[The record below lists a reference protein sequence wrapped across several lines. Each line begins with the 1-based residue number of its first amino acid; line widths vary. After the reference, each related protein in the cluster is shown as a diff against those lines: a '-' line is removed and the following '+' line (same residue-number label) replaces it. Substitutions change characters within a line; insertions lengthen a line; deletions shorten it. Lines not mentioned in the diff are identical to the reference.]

1 VNGRLG
7 LALARLALA
16 VTVVVVGFVLF
27 RDTVRHA
34 EASAAVS
41 FLHLLGANRIRLLS
55 DSSVL
60 VIPRTGSLF
69 RVVVTPSCSA
79 LSAMLALAVLG
90 LLTPRAPWRRRLGAT
105 AVAMTAVLAGN
116 LMRIAASLSAG
127 TWAGR
132 ASLVLFHDW
141 VGTMFTFASI
151 LGGYVLMLY
160 VLLPDR
166 QPTPALADV

>member
-1 VNGRLG
+1 MRRKSIRG
-7 LALARLALA
+7 LAGTL
-16 VTVVVVGFVLF
+16 
-27 RDTVRHA
+27 
-34 EASAAVS
+34 
-41 FLHLLGANRIRLLS
+41 
-55 DSSVL
+55 
-60 VIPRTGSLF
+60 
-69 RVVVTPSCSA
+69 
-79 LSAMLALAVLG
+79 
-90 LLTPRAPWRRRLGAT
+90 
-105 AVAMTAVLAGN
+105 AVLAGN

-132 ASLVLFHDW
+132 ACLVLFHDW